1 MVIVDLDKIVKV
13 DLDKMVKVDLDKP
26 FYGVGKKKWTIEEE
40 NTLLQELNKNINIEN
55 IASTHNRTIN
65 EITTKQYNIAYIMYL
80 AYVDATMIKTK
91 LSHEYIL
98 EISEK
103 PPKKYWTIDEENTL
117 LQELDKN
124 INIENIALTHNRTI
138 AGIVKRQHT
147 IAYNMYL
154 AYVNETMIKTKL
166 NHEQI
171 LQIPDKQRTPNYGKK
186 WTIDEENA
194 LLQELD
200 KNINIENIAS
210 THNRTIGAIVGKQ
223 HNIAYNMY
231 LAYVNETMIKTK
243 LSNEQILQIIYKPI
257 SDKPISDKPI
267 SDMLQ
272 YPSNYRKKWNIDE
285 ENALLQELDKNINI
299 ENIAL
304 THNRTIGGIVGK
316 QHTIAYNMYLTY
328 IKTTMIKTKL
338 SHEQILYAI
347 HKKKDMPLLK
357 NKVIKMEAEIN
368 KKEDMSLLKNN
379 VIKMDNT
386 INKKEEMSLLKNNVI
401 KMNNAIN
408 KKEEMSLLKN
418 KVIKMEAE
426 IKELKI
432 TIKKL
437 VEAMKAINNITC
449 NYHIVPDHN

>member
-257 SDKPISDKPI
+257 SDKPISD
-267 SDMLQ
+267 MLQ

-379 VIKMDNT
+379 VIKM
-386 INKKEEMSLLKNNVI
+386 
-401 KMNNAIN
+401 NNAIN